1 MVISPESLWNELTA
15 LLVEERRD
23 AVVYADAGET
33 VLHRGDVRV
42 LANGWVELPSGRLIS
57 PQAVHHIETYHEQE
71 SRRR

>member
-1 MVISPESLWNELTA
+1 MVISPETLWNELTA
-15 LLVEERRD
+15 LLAEERRD

-57 PQAVHHIETYHEQE
+57 PQTVHHIETYHEQE
-71 SRRR
+71 GRTR